1 MSSEPVLIEDIE
13 ESEISGDNGEVY
25 VFQWLS
31 STERK
36 LAEITPQHLKG
47 VQAKLEGILVKI
59 IAAPEPYPTPG
70 RALRNLAGRCLVVLY
85 TRGETRTVFDTLQ
98 SFMKIVGDFKT
109 IDREA
114 NKIAAFSCIGNIM
127 GAFGAQEASELTQKQ
142 FMSFMAEIYLV
153 VLKTIKNSQS
163 SLLRFTALE
172 ALRKSLTTA
181 KRAVTDSALKD
192 ILKQMRNCL
201 TDKSLP
207 VQREAASVLTAIY
220 SGTDVSQ
227 PSGSDVDTIVNL
239 CVKSLENADQ
249 ATRHSLAQL
258 VGHMLASTQIERVV
272 AVPEPLQKA
281 KKDEDDTDAG
291 LSSAVS
297 AAAEIRKPTFTP
309 VEMLT
314 HLSSHFNK
322 PTVSRKVRTGIFDFY
337 AALLTRLGPTFVE
350 SNFALIV
357 SHLMTE
363 IVSTPRST
371 STRYETL
378 HVRSLMGILLRD
390 LIGVRMLS
398 EQGQIS
404 AIQELANAYL
414 KRWPAMM
421 PGQTAPISTVL
432 TIVLREVAGLLQ
444 QLGNAPPPV
453 QDALAEPLVTLLAH
467 PSHTTRITA
476 AWALRCFCYSTPLRL
491 PKTILIVT
499 EMLQRDITSIT
510 SPAAPSDIN
519 LRALGHAYGLASLVS
534 VIPERPLYV
543 SYDVSAK
550 VLDMA
555 ISLLKRAGE
564 HDLKVASVE
573 VEVAWTSIASLM
585 ALGPNFVRPHL
596 PQLLVL
602 WRNALPKPTS
612 KDSTTGRSV
621 AEWMFLLHVR
631 ESALGAILCF
641 LQHNSSTL
649 VTLDVGRRIA
659 SLLSNVLSFANNF
672 ISQQVEDPVEAQ
684 QQFPDGMKG
693 LNLRSSE
700 ALLRR
705 RVYQCFTA
713 LGFSSLAESTQVT
726 LLQSA
731 VSLFASPDGYAGSS
745 VQAAIASSSGT
756 FTSVWQSVD
765 GYAYGVTSNVLCDSG
780 NRALGD
786 DASQGG
792 QDYLNRDPVEV
803 SIDVLLRKPILGAC
817 EHDPLSL
824 CQARASES
832 EYRLLEPPAPATS
845 VVDTAIELFAQLL
858 PLQDLVSTTRIIT
871 QLLES
876 VRSPK
881 LERNSGRKAAV
892 HINATVG
899 LLLALRH
906 ATTSHF
912 RQARETF
919 GSSQITSLLSPFLHE
934 ALIDGDIALRSA
946 SSESIGRLASL
957 SGTNFLTSQIKDLVD
972 QVVNNRDPYG
982 RAGCALAFGAIYSHV
997 GGLAAG
1003 PLLKTTINVLMSL
1016 SNDPHP
1022 VVHFWALSALAQVI
1036 NAASLAYAPFVSSTL
1051 GMLLKIYL
1059 TESHEREGGTLP
1071 NANLSGDN
1079 PAYPVVCQIIDA
1091 VISVLGPDMQESPRT
1106 RTLILNLVHEFSVED
1121 DEGICVEAIKCI
1133 QHFLMF
1139 APEHVNIPDL
1149 VTQFRSNLSSSR
1161 RPLKLASIN
1170 ALYQLVQKDALSMS
1184 KLGGDQLVEDLF
1196 GMLDDDSSV
1205 QGVRN
1210 VISSWLEQ
1218 TVVHNPSAWIDLCQ
1232 RIMSRTTASQ
1242 QVADAASRQ
1251 GLRDDE
1257 GESLNFGMQEGS
1269 AGARSHPTSRWRTQ
1283 LFALQ
1288 CLHHIC
1294 TIVARS
1300 GRREQLDAAYARTLG
1315 LPTKGLLVSR
1325 VPDLI
1330 KMAFTA
1336 STAYVTEI
1344 RLEGLVVLR
1353 DVIEIFA
1360 KVPDP
1365 AYPDALLLEQHQAP
1379 ITAALT
1385 PAFSSDSTPEI
1396 LASAVHACAVFV
1408 GCGVVT
1414 DVGRMGRILKLLTTA
1429 LEQSKDSGMLSL
1441 GETGE
1446 LSPNASAM
1454 LRISTLSAWAQLQV
1468 ASPQQKYLEKV
1479 VKPHRATLASLWIA
1493 ALRDY
1498 ANIRVDSEFLN
1509 DTSTVAL
1516 DSSYSSLGKEVLL
1529 PYYSKSWSVILQA
1542 VATSMENG
1550 DPFILAAMD
1559 GQELTPESKPIIP
1572 NKREEP
1578 TAFFYVI
1585 FGLVYEALV
1594 TSADSTSSSSARQ
1607 SLVVSALQALKCLV
1621 RPEYSGNAIKEPT
1634 IFDEFVHLLEML
1646 SSFASSQDHR
1656 ARRVP
1661 IADKSLVPETSFPLL
1676 RRKPTASGSVLTYS
1690 NIPPRPRV
1698 VKLSVSTNKLLLSV
1712 LITHRFA
1719 KEGHTSDRIQT
1730 ITSAFNALYAV
1741 GFSIN
1746 SLQRE
1751 DVRAVAVLLYSDL
1764 LKDESSEIDLVGPTL
1779 PALKLMLLDLPPASV
1794 TEDNQDSYGQ
1804 LVHGLLSS
1812 CLLNVDAMRFTSG
1825 RNGLI
1830 SAKKIKN
1837 NMLAAVLILTVIP
1850 PSVKVSQAAV
1860 EHCCFLISQKLLD
1873 SGELSLTAVHCAKT
1887 LIVASTAGNAML
1899 HQCVRLLIPGLI
1911 EYVAKVAPSVH
1922 DGSVTE
1928 LQVAAVG
1935 EVWKAFSTFFSST
1948 PEPHRVRLL
1957 GVLLPTISLLLST
1970 SQASMTPVV
1979 SHTVSQLLQY
1989 ATSAPAAFKEA
2000 AAKFDINTRELLE
2013 QSIRRAVGGTTSAAS
2028 QSAAKPQISLRSF

>member
-1 MSSEPVLIEDIE
+1 MVVTSEPVLIEDIE
-13 ESEISGDNGEVY
+13 ESEIVGENGEVY
-25 VFQWLS
+25 VFQWLA

-36 LAEITPQHLKG
+36 LADVTPQYLKG
-47 VQAKLEGILVKI
+47 AQANIESTLVKI
-59 IAAPEPYPTPG
+59 VTAPEPFPAPG
-70 RALRNLAGRCLVVLY
+70 RALRNLAGRCLIALY
-85 TRGETRTVFDTLQ
+85 TRGETRTLFDTLQ
-98 SFMKIVGDFKT
+98 AFMKIVGDPKAVVK
-109 IDREA
+109 EPS
-114 NKIAAFSCIGNIM
+114 KIAAFSCIGDIM
-127 GAFGAQEASELTQKQ
+127 ALFGAQ
-142 FMSFMAEIYLV
+142 FMSFMAEISAT
-153 VLKTIKNSQS
+153 VLKTVRNSQS
-163 SLLRFTALE
+163 SLLRYHALL

-181 KRAVTDSALKD
+181 KRAVTDAASKD
-192 ILKQMRNCL
+192 IMKQMRNAL
-201 TDKSLP
+201 SDKSLP
-207 VQREAASVLTAIY
+207 VQRAAASVLIAMY
-220 SGTDVSQ
+220 SGTDGSH
-227 PSGSDVDTIVNL
+227 PSASDVDTIVTL
-239 CVKSLENADQ
+239 CVKSLDSADQ
-249 ATRHSLAQL
+249 VTRHWLARL
-258 VGHMLASTQIERVV
+258 VGHMLALTQIERTVS
-272 AVPEPLQKA
+272 VPETAQKA
-281 KKDEDDTDAG
+281 KKDSQDDTDAG
-291 LSSAVS
+291 LSSAAS
-297 AAAEIRKPTFTP
+297 AAAEVTKPTLTP
-309 VEMLT
+309 AEMFA

-322 PTVSRKVRTGIFDFY
+322 PNATRKTRVGIFDFY
-337 AALLTRLGPTFVE
+337 VALLTRLGPSFVE

-357 SHLMTE
+357 GHLMTE
-363 IVSTPRST
+363 IVSSPRNA
-371 STRYETL
+371 STRYETVL
-378 HVRSLMGILLRD
+378 VRSLVGILLRD

-421 PGQTAPISTVL
+421 PGHTAPGSSVL
-432 TIVLREVAGLLQ
+432 VVVLREVAGLVQ

-491 PKTILIVT
+491 PKTILVVT
-499 EMLQRDITSIT
+499 EMLQRDITSIV

-534 VIPERPLYV
+534 IIPERPLYV

-564 HDLKVASVE
+564 HDLKVAGVE

-612 KDSTTGRSV
+612 KDTAGNVGRSV
-621 AEWMFLLHVR
+621 AEWTFLLRVR
-631 ESALGAILCF
+631 ENALGAILCF
-641 LQHNSSTL
+641 LQHNSATL

-659 SLLSNVLSFANNF
+659 SLLSNALNFANNF
-672 ISQQVEDPVEAQ
+672 ISQHVEDPIEGQMPEAV
-684 QQFPDGMKG
+684 KG
-693 LNLRSSE
+693 LSLRASE

-705 RVYQCFTA
+705 RIYQCFTA
-713 LGFSSLAESTQVT
+713 LGFSSITETTQVT
-726 LLQSA
+726 LLQSV
-731 VSLFASPDGYAGSS
+731 VSLFASPDGYSGSS
-745 VQAAIASSSGT
+745 MQAAIASSSGN

-765 GYAYGVTSNVLCDSG
+765 GYAYGVTSTQIVDPGSG
-780 NRALGD
+780 SPGD
-786 DASQGG
+786 DPSQGG
-792 QDYLNRDPVEV
+792 QDHLNRDTVEV
-803 SIDVLLRKPILGAC
+803 SIDTLLRKPVLGAC

-824 CQARASES
+824 CQAKFSDA
-832 EYRLLEPPAPATS
+832 EYRLTEPPPPATS

-858 PLQDLVSTTRIIT
+858 PLQDLASTTKIIT

-876 VRSPK
+876 VKSPR
-881 LERNSGRKAAV
+881 LEKNSGRKAAV
-892 HINATVG
+892 QINATIG
-899 LLLALRH
+899 LMLALRH

-919 GSSQITSLLSPFLHE
+919 GHSQISSLLSPFLQE
-934 ALIDGDIALRSA
+934 ALVDGDIVLRSA
-946 SSESIGRLASL
+946 SCESIGRLASL
-957 SGTNFLTSQIKDLVD
+957 SSTNFLTGLIKDLVD

-982 RAGCALAFGAIYSHV
+982 RAGCALAFGAIYTHV

-1003 PLLKTTINVLMSL
+1003 PLLKTTVNVLMSL

-1022 VVHFWALSALAQVI
+1022 VVHFWALNALARVI

-1051 GMLLKIYL
+1051 GMLLKVYL
-1059 TESHEREGGTLP
+1059 LESHEREGGTLP

-1091 VISVLGPDMQESPRT
+1091 VIAVLGPDMQDSPRT
-1106 RTLILNLVHEFSVED
+1106 RTLVLSLVHEFSVED

-1149 VTQFRSNLSSSR
+1149 VSQFRSHLSSSR

-1184 KLGGDQLVEDLF
+1184 KLGGDRLVEDLF

-1242 QVADAASRQ
+1242 QVADAATGQ

-1257 GESLNFGMQEGS
+1257 GESLNLGMTQDA
-1269 AGARSHPTSRWRTQ
+1269 AGGGRPHPTSRWRTQ

-1315 LPTKGLLVSR
+1315 MPTKGLLVSR

-1330 KMAFTA
+1330 RMAFTA

-1385 PAFSSDSTPEI
+1385 PAFSADSTPEI
-1396 LASAVHACAVFV
+1396 LASAVHACAIFV
-1408 GCGVVT
+1408 GCGVVK
-1414 DVGRMGRILKLLTTA
+1414 DVNRMGRILKLLTTA
-1429 LEQSKDSGMLSL
+1429 LQQSKDSGMLSI

-1468 ASPQQKYLEKV
+1468 ATPNQTYLEAV
-1479 VKPHRATLASLWIA
+1479 VQPQRSTLASLWIV

-1498 ANIRVDSEFLN
+1498 ASIRVDSEFLN

-1529 PYYSKSWSVILQA
+1529 PYYAESWPIILHA
-1542 VATSMENG
+1542 VATAMEHN
-1550 DPFILAAMD
+1550 DPHILAAMD
-1559 GQELTPESKPIIP
+1559 GQELNQESQQLDVS
-1572 NKREEP
+1572 KREVP
-1578 TAFFYVI
+1578 AAFFHTI

-1594 TSADSTSSSSARQ
+1594 TSAADSTSASSARQ
-1607 SLVVSALQALKCLV
+1607 SLVISSLQALKSLV
-1621 RPEYSGNAIKEPT
+1621 RPEYSGKAIKEPM
-1634 IFDEFVHLLEML
+1634 IFDEFISLCYRIAMTESAIIQVHLVEML
-1646 SSFASSQDHR
+1646 SSFASSQEHPSSSGEELSHTSPR
-1656 ARRVP
+1656 AHCLRICAHILRH
-1661 IADKSLVPETSFPLL
+1661 STS
-1676 RRKPTASGSVLTYS
+1676 ASRGQS
-1690 NIPPRPRV
+1690 IPG
-1698 VKLSVSTNKLLLSV
+1698 
-1712 LITHRFA
+1712 
-1719 KEGHTSDRIQT
+1719 ETSDRIKM
-1730 ITSAFNALYAV
+1730 ISSAFSAIHAV
-1741 GFSIN
+1741 AASIN
-1746 SLQRE
+1746 SSQRE
-1751 DVRAVAVLLYSDL
+1751 DVRAVAILLYSEL

-1779 PALKLMLLDLPPASV
+1779 PVLKTLLDLPPSAHSS
-1794 TEDNQDSYGQ
+1794 THHGYER

-1812 CLLNVDAMRFTSG
+1812 CLLNIDAMSG
-1825 RNGLI
+1825 RHGLI

-1837 NMLAAVLILTVIP
+1837 NMLGAVLILTVVP
-1850 PSVKVSQAAV
+1850 RSVKVSQPV
-1860 EHCCFLISQKLLD
+1860 IEHCCFLISQKLLEP
-1873 SGELSLTAVHCAKT
+1873 GELSLTAAHCAKT

-1899 HQCVRLLIPGLI
+1899 HQCARLLIPGLV
-1911 EYVAKVAPSVH
+1911 EYIAKMAPLVH
-1922 DGSVTE
+1922 DGSITDP
-1928 LQVAAVG
+1928 QVAAVN
-1935 EVWKAFSTFFSST
+1935 EVWKAFSAFFAST
-1948 PEPHRVRLL
+1948 PENHRVRLL
-1957 GVLLPTISLLLST
+1957 GVLLPSIALLLSNSQAPNPVT
-1970 SQASMTPVV
+1970 SQTI
-1979 SHTVSQLLQY
+1979 SQLLSY
-1989 ATSAPAAFKEA
+1989 ATSSPMAFKDA
-2000 AAKFDINTRELLE
+2000 AAKLDTGVRELLE
-2013 QSIRRAVGGTTSAAS
+2013 QSIRRAVGSTTSAAAQNS
-2028 QSAAKPQISLRSF
+2028 AKPQISLRSF

>member
-1 MSSEPVLIEDIE
+1 
-13 ESEISGDNGEVY
+13 
-25 VFQWLS
+25 
-31 STERK
+31 
-36 LAEITPQHLKG
+36 
-47 VQAKLEGILVKI
+47 
-59 IAAPEPYPTPG
+59 
-70 RALRNLAGRCLVVLY
+70 
-85 TRGETRTVFDTLQ
+85 
-98 SFMKIVGDFKT
+98 
-109 IDREA
+109 
-114 NKIAAFSCIGNIM
+114 
-127 GAFGAQEASELTQKQ
+127 
-142 FMSFMAEIYLV
+142 MAEIYIV
-153 VLKTIKNSQS
+153 VLKTTKNSQN
-163 SLLRFTALE
+163 SLLRFTALV

-181 KRAVTDSALKD
+181 KRAVTDSSLKD
-192 ILKQMRNCL
+192 ILKQMRNSL

-207 VQREAASVLTAIY
+207 VQREAANVITAIF
-220 SGTDVSQ
+220 SGADGSQ
-227 PSGSDVDTIVNL
+227 ASGSDVDTIVNL
-239 CVKSLENADQ
+239 CVRSLENADQ

-258 VGHMLASTQIERVV
+258 VGHMLASTQIER
-272 AVPEPLQKA
+272 AVPVPEAPQRA

-291 LSSAVS
+291 LSSAAS
-297 AAAEIRKPTFTP
+297 PSAEIKKPTFTP
-309 VEMLT
+309 IEMLT

-322 PTVSRKVRTGIFDFY
+322 VNVSRKTRTGIFDFY
-337 AALLTRLGPTFVE
+337 AALLTRLGPSFVE

-363 IVSTPRST
+363 IVSSPRNA

-378 HVRSLMGILLRD
+378 HVRSLVGILLRD

-421 PGQTAPISTVL
+421 PGQIAPISTVL
-432 TIVLREVAGLLQ
+432 VIVLREVAGLLQ

-467 PSHTTRITA
+467 PSHTTRVTA

-499 EMLQRDITSIT
+499 EMLQRDITSIV

-534 VIPERPLYV
+534 IIPERPLYV

-564 HDLKVASVE
+564 HDLKVAGVE
-573 VEVAWTSIASLM
+573 VEVAWTSIAALM

-612 KDSTTGRSV
+612 KDNNAGRSI

-641 LQHNSSTL
+641 LQHNSSAL

-672 ISQQVEDPVEAQ
+672 ISQHVEDPVEN
-684 QQFPDGMKG
+684 QQFPELTKG

-756 FTSVWQSVD
+756 FTSVWQSID
-765 GYAYGVTSNVLCDSG
+765 GYAYGVTSNVLSDSG
-780 NRALGD
+780 DNPVGD

-792 QDYLNRDPVEV
+792 HDHLNRDTVEV
-803 SIDVLLRKPILGAC
+803 SIDALLRKPILGAC

-824 CQARASES
+824 CQAKISNS
-832 EYRLLEPPAPATS
+832 EYRLLEPPPAATS

-858 PLQDLVSTTRIIT
+858 PLQDLASTTRIIS

-881 LERNSGRKAAV
+881 LDRNSGRKAAV
-892 HINATVG
+892 HINATIG
-899 LLLALRH
+899 LLSALRH

-919 GSSQITSLLSPFLHE
+919 GNPQISSLLSPFLHE
-934 ALIDGDIALRSA
+934 ALIDGDIALRTA

-972 QVVNNRDPYG
+972 QVVSNRDPYG

-1003 PLLKTTINVLMSL
+1003 PLLKTTVNVLMSL

-1022 VVHFWALSALAQVI
+1022 VVHFWALSALARVI

-1059 TESHEREGGTLP
+1059 TESHEREGGTLL

-1139 APEHVNIPDL
+1139 APEHVNVPDL
-1149 VTQFRSNLSSSR
+1149 VAQFRSHLSSSR

-1257 GESLNFGMQEGS
+1257 GESLNFGLSQEGA
-1269 AGARSHPTSRWRTQ
+1269 AGGRSHPTSRWRTQ

-1288 CLHHIC
+1288 CLNHIC

-1300 GRREQLDAAYARTLG
+1300 GRREHLDATYARTLG

-1414 DVGRMGRILKLLTTA
+1414 NVSRMGRILKLLTTA
-1429 LEQSKDSGMLSL
+1429 LEQSKDSGMVSL

-1468 ASPQQKYLEKV
+1468 ATPQQKYLENV
-1479 VKPHRATLASLWIA
+1479 VKPHRSTLASLWIA
-1493 ALRDY
+1493 SLRDY
-1498 ANIRVDSEFLN
+1498 ASIRVDSEFLN

-1529 PYYSKSWSVILQA
+1529 PYYTKSWPVILQA
-1542 VATSMENG
+1542 VATSMDSA
-1550 DPFILAAMD
+1550 DPFILAAID
-1559 GQELTPESKPIIP
+1559 GQELTPESQPTKPG
-1572 NKREEP
+1572 KREEP
-1578 TAFFYVI
+1578 TAFFYII

-1594 TSADSTSSSSARQ
+1594 TSSADSTSSSSARQ
-1607 SLVVSALQALKCLV
+1607 SLVSSALQALKCLV
-1621 RPEYSGNAIKEPT
+1621 RPEYSGNAITEPT
-1634 IFDEFVHLLEML
+1634 IFDEFVSLCYRIAMTEPANVQVHLLEML
-1646 SSFASSQDHR
+1646 SSFASSQEHR
-1656 ARRVP
+1656 
-1661 IADKSLVPETSFPLL
+1661 
-1676 RRKPTASGSVLTYS
+1676 SGSGDELSLTSPKAHCLRICSY
-1690 NIPPRPRV
+1690 I
-1698 VKLSVSTNKLLLSV
+1698 LQHSTSASRGQT
-1712 LITHRFA
+1712 IQ
-1719 KEGHTSDRIQT
+1719 GQTSDRIQM
-1730 ITSAFNALYAV
+1730 ITSAFSACYAV
-1741 GFSIN
+1741 AFSID
-1746 SLQRE
+1746 SSQRE

-1779 PALKLMLLDLPPASV
+1779 PALKMILIDLPPPTNPNAK
-1794 TEDNQDSYGQ
+1794 DLYGR

-1812 CLLNVDAMRFTSG
+1812 CLLNIDAMSG
-1825 RNGLI
+1825 RDGLI
-1830 SAKKIKN
+1830 SAKKVKN

-1850 PSVKVSQAAV
+1850 SSVKVSQAV
-1860 EHCCFLISQKLLD
+1860 IEHCCFLISQKLLD
-1873 SGELSLTAVHCAKT
+1873 SGELSLTAAHCAKT
-1887 LIVASTAGNAML
+1887 LVLASTAGNAML

-1922 DGSVTE
+1922 DGSITE
-1928 LQVAAVG
+1928 PQVAAVG

-1948 PEPHRVRLL
+1948 AEVHRVRLL
-1957 GVLLPTISLLLST
+1957 GVLLPTITLLLPT
-1970 SQASMTPVV
+1970 SQAPMAPVV
-1979 SHTVSQLLQY
+1979 SQTVSQLLQY
-1989 ATSAPAAFKEA
+1989 ATSSPAAFKDA
-2000 AAKFDINTRELLE
+2000 AAKFDSATRELLE
-2013 QSIRRAVGGTTSAAS
+2013 QSIRRAVGGTTATTA

>member
-1 MSSEPVLIEDIE
+1 MTSEPILVEDID
-13 ESEISGDNGEVY
+13 ESEIVGENGEVY

-36 LAEITPQHLKG
+36 LAEISPKDLKG
-47 VQAKLEGILVKI
+47 IQANIESTLVKI
-59 IAAPEPYPTPG
+59 VTAPEPYPAPG
-70 RALRNLAGRCLVVLY
+70 RALRNLVARCLVAMY
-85 TRGETRTVFDTLQ
+85 TRGETRTLFDTLQ
-98 SFMKIVGDFKT
+98 AFMKIVGEMKAAV
-109 IDREA
+109 REA
-114 NKIAAFSCIGNIM
+114 TKIAAFTCVGDIM
-127 GAFGAQEASELTQKQ
+127 ATFGSQ
-142 FMSFMAEIYLV
+142 FMSFMAEICTT
-153 VLKTIKNSQS
+153 VLKTIRSSQS
-163 SLLRFTALE
+163 SLLRYHALM

-181 KRAVTDSALKD
+181 KRAVTDAASKD
-192 ILKQMRNCL
+192 ILKQMRNGL

-207 VQREAASVLTAIY
+207 VQRAAASVIIAMY
-220 SGTDVSQ
+220 SGTDGSH
-227 PSGSDVDTIVNL
+227 PSGSDVDTIVTY
-239 CVKSLENADQ
+239 CAKSLDNADQ
-249 ATRHSLAQL
+249 ATRHSLSQL
-258 VGHMLASTQIERVV
+258 VGHMLALSQVERTVATPEST
-272 AVPEPLQKA
+272 QKA
-281 KKDEDDTDAG
+281 KKDGQDDTDAS

-297 AAAEIRKPTFTP
+297 AAAEVTKPTFTP
-309 VEMLT
+309 AEMLT
-314 HLSSHFNK
+314 HLSNHFNK
-322 PTVSRKVRTGIFDFY
+322 PNATRKTRIGIFDFY
-337 AALLTRLGPTFVE
+337 AALLTRLGPSFVE

-357 SHLMTE
+357 AHLMTE
-363 IVSTPRST
+363 IVSSPRNA

-378 HVRSLMGILLRD
+378 LVRSLVGILLRD

-421 PGQTAPISTVL
+421 PGQIAPSSSVL
-432 TIVLREVAGLLQ
+432 VIVLREVAGLLQ

-476 AWALRCFCYSTPLRL
+476 SWALRCFCYSTPLRL

-499 EMLQRDITSIT
+499 EMLQRDITSII
-510 SPAAPSDIN
+510 SPAAPSDIH

-564 HDLKVASVE
+564 HDLKVAGVE

-612 KDSTTGRSV
+612 KDSAGNIGRSV
-621 AEWMFLLHVR
+621 ADWMFLLHVR

-641 LQHNSSTL
+641 LEHNSTTL

-659 SLLSNVLSFANNF
+659 SLLTNALVFANNF
-672 ISQQVEDPVEAQ
+672 IGQYVEDTTEVQMSEAT
-684 QQFPDGMKG
+684 KG
-693 LNLRSSE
+693 LSLRASE

-705 RVYQCFTA
+705 RVYQCFAA
-713 LGFSSLAESTQVT
+713 LGFSSIAESTQVT
-726 LLQSA
+726 LLQSV

-745 VQAAIASSSGT
+745 VQAAIASSAGN

-765 GYAYGVTSNVLCDSG
+765 GYAYGVTSTESG
-780 NRALGD
+780 SDTPGD
-786 DASQGG
+786 DSSQGG
-792 QDYLNRDPVEV
+792 HDYLNRDTVEV
-803 SIDVLLRKPILGAC
+803 SIDTLLRKPVLGAC

-824 CQARASES
+824 CQAKVSNA
-832 EYRLLEPPAPATS
+832 EYRLIEPPPPATS

-858 PLQDLVSTTRIIT
+858 PLQDLATTTRIIT

-876 VRSPK
+876 VKSSK
-881 LERNSGRKAAV
+881 LEKNSGRKAAV

-899 LLLALRH
+899 LMLALRH

-919 GSSQITSLLSPFLHE
+919 GNPQVSSLLSPFLQA
-934 ALIDGDIALRSA
+934 ALADGDVVLRSA

-957 SGTNFLTSQIKDLVD
+957 SSTNFLTSQIKDLVD
-972 QVVNNRDPYG
+972 QVVSNRDPHG

-1003 PLLKTTINVLMSL
+1003 PLLKTTVNVLMSL

-1022 VVHFWALSALAQVI
+1022 VVHFWALNALARVI

-1051 GMLLKIYL
+1051 GMLLKVYL
-1059 TESHEREGGTLP
+1059 LESHEREGGTLP
-1071 NANLSGDN
+1071 NANLGGDN

-1091 VISVLGPDMQESPRT
+1091 VIAVLGPDMQDSPRT
-1106 RTLILNLVHEFSVED
+1106 RTLVLNLVHEFSVED

-1139 APEHVNIPDL
+1139 APEHVNVPDL
-1149 VTQFRSNLSSSR
+1149 VNQFRSHLSSSR

-1184 KLGGDQLVEDLF
+1184 KLGGDRLVEDLF

-1218 TVVHNPSAWIDLCQ
+1218 TVEHNPSAWIDLCQ

-1242 QVADAASRQ
+1242 QVADAATRQ
-1251 GLRDDE
+1251 GPRDDE
-1257 GESLNFGMQEGS
+1257 GESLNFGMMQDGA
-1269 AGARSHPTSRWRTQ
+1269 AGGRSHPTSRWRTQ

-1294 TIVARS
+1294 TIVAKS
-1300 GRREQLDAAYARTLG
+1300 GRREHLDVAYARTLG
-1315 LPTKGLLVSR
+1315 IPTKGLLVSR

-1344 RLEGLVVLR
+1344 RMEGLVVLR

-1385 PAFSSDSTPEI
+1385 PAFSADSTPEI
-1396 LASAVHACAVFV
+1396 LASAVHACAIFV
-1408 GCGVVT
+1408 GCGVVK
-1414 DVGRMGRILKLLTTA
+1414 DVVRMGRILKLLTTA

-1468 ASPQQKYLEKV
+1468 ATVHQTYLENV
-1479 VKPHRATLASLWIA
+1479 VKPYRSTLASLWIA

-1498 ANIRVDSEFLN
+1498 ASIRVDSEFLN

-1529 PYYSKSWSVILQA
+1529 PYYAKSWPVILQA
-1542 VATSMENG
+1542 VATAMENG
-1550 DPFILAAMD
+1550 DSHILAAMD
-1559 GQELTPESKPIIP
+1559 GQEFNPESKHL
-1572 NKREEP
+1572 NVSKREEP
-1578 TAFFYVI
+1578 TAFFHII

-1594 TSADSTSSSSARQ
+1594 TSSADSTSISSARQ
-1607 SLVVSALQALKCLV
+1607 SLVVSALRALKCLV
-1621 RPEYSGNAIKEPT
+1621 RPEYSGKAIKEPM
-1634 IFDEFVHLLEML
+1634 IFEEFISLCYRIAMTEPANVQVHLVEML
-1646 SSFASSQDHR
+1646 SSFAASQEHQSSSGDEL
-1656 ARRVP
+1656 
-1661 IADKSLVPETSFPLL
+1661 SLTSPKAHCL
-1676 RRKPTASGSVLTYS
+1676 RICAHILRHSIFSSRGQS
-1690 NIPPRPRV
+1690 IQ
-1698 VKLSVSTNKLLLSV
+1698 
-1712 LITHRFA
+1712 
-1719 KEGHTSDRIQT
+1719 GDTSDRIKM
-1730 ITSAFNALYAV
+1730 ISSAFSAFYAV
-1741 GFSIN
+1741 GISIT
-1746 SLQRE
+1746 SQQRE
-1751 DVRAVAVLLYSDL
+1751 DVRAVAILLYNEL
-1764 LKDESSEIDLVGPTL
+1764 LKDESSEIDLVGSTL
-1779 PALKLMLLDLPPASV
+1779 PSLKSMLDLPQGAGPGTHDV
-1794 TEDNQDSYGQ
+1794 YER
-1804 LVHGLLSS
+1804 LLHGLLSS
-1812 CLLNVDAMRFTSG
+1812 CLLNIDAMSG
-1825 RNGLI
+1825 RHGVI
-1830 SAKKIKN
+1830 STKKIKN
-1837 NMLAAVLILTVIP
+1837 NLLAAVLILTVIP
-1850 PSVKVSQAAV
+1850 VSVKVSQAV
-1860 EHCCFLISQKLLD
+1860 IEHCCFLICQKLLE
-1873 SGELSLTAVHCAKT
+1873 SGELSLTAAHCAKT
-1887 LIVASTAGNAML
+1887 LIVASTAGSAML
-1899 HQCVRLLIPGLI
+1899 HQCARLLIPGLI
-1911 EYVAKVAPSVH
+1911 EFIAKMAPLVH
-1922 DGSVTE
+1922 DGSIKE
-1928 LQVAAVG
+1928 PQVAAIG
-1935 EVWKAFSTFFSST
+1935 EVWKAFSTFFAST
-1948 PEPHRVRLL
+1948 PENHRVRLL
-1957 GVLLPTISLLLST
+1957 GVLLPTIALLLSNSQLTPAPVT
-1970 SQASMTPVV
+1970 SQTI
-1979 SHTVSQLLQY
+1979 SQLLLY
-1989 ATSAPAAFKEA
+1989 ATSSPAAFKDA
-2000 AAKFDINTRELLE
+2000 AAKLDNGTRELLE
-2013 QSIRRAVGGTTSAAS
+2013 QSIRRAVGGTTSAAA
-2028 QSAAKPQISLRSF
+2028 QNTAKPQISLR